1 MLEPK
6 SVEWIITDMRYSRKF
21 LSTYD
26 DLASLAKR
34 AMLERLASVEPT
46 ALRVCTEAHGAAT
59 ARSFY
64 GRSLIRCYHGLMFS
78 FAATGVG
85 LALDDLVW

>member
-1 MLEPK
+1 
-6 SVEWIITDMRYSRKF
+6 MRYSRKF

-34 AMLERLASVEPT
+34 AMLDAMLERLAFVGPT
-46 ALRVCTEAHGAAT
+46 ALRVCTEAHGVAT
-59 ARSFY
+59 ARGCY

-85 LALDDLVW
+85 LASDDLVW